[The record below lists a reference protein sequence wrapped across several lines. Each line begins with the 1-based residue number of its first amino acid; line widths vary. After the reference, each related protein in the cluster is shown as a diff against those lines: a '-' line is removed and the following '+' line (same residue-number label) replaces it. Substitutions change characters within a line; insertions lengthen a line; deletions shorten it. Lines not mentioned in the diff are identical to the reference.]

1 MSKIGSLEF
10 ELLAQTGQIDSAL
23 EETGARIQGL
33 SDVSQKSGK
42 SMKEAFEKAG
52 DDINKTWSQLDDI
65 AARLQTQAQQLKSEY
80 ASVQE
85 ELKKIQGTNNT
96 TVTQEEVFELRRKA
110 AALKEAMEINKQAT
124 ATLDEQAAALA
135 RTEEKMGKM
144 AEQSARASE
153 ANTSLRTQ
161 LRNVVEQLAEMEQAG
176 LRGTEAYQKL
186 QKEAGRLKDAMGD
199 AQMQAQILAHD
210 NAGLQGVISAVSGV
224 SGAFSAAQG
233 VIGLF
238 GAENENLQKIM
249 LRVQSLMGITMG
261 LQQVANTLNKDSY
274 FSVVILQ
281 KIREKYNAE
290 MAKSPAV
297 IGAATVAQTAQTAA
311 ATAGTVANTGL
322 AGAFRM
328 VGAAI
333 KSVPVFGW
341 IAAAVAAL
349 VGVISKFV
357 SKAKEAR
364 KATEELQKSVASNAA
379 PAISAVKELSVAW
392 NALGNDMAAKKKF
405 FEEHR
410 EQFNK
415 LGVAVNDVNEAETLL
430 KNNAAAY
437 IQAQMAKAKA
447 DAARTLQQENLKK
460 ALQLEQEIE
469 TMPDTT
475 TVTQTSNYG
484 VAGTYTVEN
493 TAKTKKKKE
502 LEELN
507 AIIEKGY
514 QDAAKYE
521 EEGRR
526 LLEEAGL
533 KASGSASA
541 GSGSGTGKATGSS
554 GGSAKEKDFSAE
566 LNEKKKAYEDFKK
579 WATSSDSIVR
589 EAANQEY
596 SELLKGGANYVDY
609 LKNLRA
615 ELIAGMTGEG
625 SEEQRSQLAA
635 INNAIAE
642 ETKGAALA
650 EFRAGLQ
657 EQLDGAN
664 SILEVLNIIQER
676 RQELEGD
683 DSELGK
689 SKGEA
694 LDEAES
700 DATQQQKE
708 QTEELLT
715 QYADYLDQKIE
726 LAQKYQ
732 EDMALLEAAL
742 TQTEDEEEK
751 KRIERAMEN
760 RSRLYDQQSGADY
773 EALISEFGSFEEKK
787 AQIEQEYAEK
797 RKQAQI
803 LAAETGNTAILDAL
817 DKAQEKEISKL
828 AAQTL
833 TASESWS
840 ELFGNLDELTAT
852 QIEDLVAEIESQ
864 FSSLSGTFDPVDLQ
878 TVTNKLNEAK
888 KVLVEGNPFKA
899 MGQSIKA
906 IFNSA
911 SSDSKT
917 SAKDIKKNWK
927 QLGESTAESFAFVTD
942 AINSCGPLK
951 EAIGDVGATALSSL
965 ASTAAV
971 AVGVATAIKTAEKSS
986 VILAII
992 QAALVVVDAV
1002 VNVIKAIC
1010 GNLDKQIDD
1019 QIKEHEKTINRLSNA
1034 YNQLSWEID
1043 RALGEDY
1050 YKKQQE
1056 AIKNLQEQNRQLQI
1070 QANLEKQK
1078 KDSDSEKIAD
1088 YNEKMKQNLRTIQ
1101 DTIAEITE
1109 EITQTNAKDFA
1120 SQLADGITDLFG
1132 TGLSQSKIRQT
1143 AEQVAKEVMANAVKA
1158 AISKQFLT
1166 VPLQQA
1172 LQQLQQAMGFREDG
1186 TGSFNGLTEM
1196 EQQQFKDKVSA
1207 IAAQYAEA
1215 MKVYQ
1220 DLFKELDAT
1229 DTSTLAGAI
1238 AGASQESIDLLA
1250 GQTNAVR
1257 ENQVI
1262 SIDILRDQLIHLA
1275 NIDARMGEANTII
1288 RDIYDE
1294 LRSYSGISE
1303 ELRAQGKTY

>member
-65 AARLQTQAQQLKSEY
+65 AARLQTQAQQLKGEY
-80 ASVQE
+80 AAVQE

-110 AALKEAMEINKQAT
+110 AAIKEAMELNKQAT
-124 ATLDEQAAALA
+124 ATLDEQAEALS
-135 RTEEKMGKM
+135 RTEQKMSKM
-144 AEQSARASE
+144 ADQSARASE
-153 ANTSLRTQ
+153 ANTTLRTQ

-281 KIREKYNAE
+281 QIRAKYNAE
-290 MAKSPAV
+290 MAKSPAI
-297 IGAATVAQTAQTAA
+297 IGAATAAETAQTAA
-311 ATAGTVANTGL
+311 ATAGTAANTGL

-328 VGAAI
+328 VSAAI
-333 KSVPVFGW
+333 KSIPGFGW
-341 IAAAVAAL
+341 IAAAVTAL
-349 VGVISKFV
+349 VAVIGKFV

-364 KATEELQKSVASNAA
+364 KATAELQKSVADNAA
-379 PAISAVKELSVAW
+379 PAISAVKQLSVAW
-392 NALGNDMAAKKKF
+392 NALGDDMAAKKKY

-415 LGVAVNDVNEAETLL
+415 LGIAVNNVSEAENVL

-469 TMPDTT
+469 TMPDTK
-475 TVTQTSNYG
+475 TVTQTSTYG
-484 VAGTYTVEN
+484 VAGTYTVSNSEKEN
-493 TAKTKKKKE
+493 KKKE
-502 LEELN
+502 LQELN

-514 QDAAKYE
+514 KDAAKYE

-533 KASGSASA
+533 KASGS
-541 GSGSGTGKATGSS
+541 GSS
-554 GGSAKEKDFSAE
+554 GSTGGTTGSTGKEKDFSAE

-787 AQIEQEYAEK
+787 ALIEQEYAEK

-817 DKAQEKEISKL
+817 DKAQAQELSKL
-828 AAQTL
+828 ASQTL
-833 TASESWS
+833 MASESWS

-951 EAIGDVGATALSSL
+951 DAIGDVGATAISSL

-971 AVGVATAIKTAEKSS
+971 AVGVAAAIDTAEKSS

-992 QAALVVVDAV
+992 QAALVVVNAV
-1002 VNVIKAIC
+1002 VDVIKAIC
-1010 GNLDKQIDD
+1010 GNLDKQIDA